1 MEFSNLLGMTAGAL
15 TTIAFVPQVVK
26 IWRTRS
32 AHDISLWMFLLFNI
46 GLVLWLLYGIVIGA
60 LPVIIANS
68 ITLGLALTI
77 LYFKLRY
84 NESATARTALHCNM
98 E

>member
-1 MEFSNLLGMTAGAL
+1 MELANLLGMAAGTL
-15 TTIAFVPQVVK
+15 TTIAFIPQVVK
-26 IWRTRS
+26 IWRTRLT
-32 AHDISLWMFLLFNI
+32 HDISLWMFLLFNT
-46 GLVLWLLYGIVIGA
+46 GLVLWLVYGIVIGA

-84 NESATARTALHCNM
+84 K
-98 E
+98 